1 MFSTTGTA
9 STLSSR
15 CTQNDLGMT
24 AYQEGVVTIS
34 VGIVIIFLCVKN
46 ITEDIHLSLYQ
57 VCVFDSPKY
66 PLS

>member
-1 MFSTTGTA
+1 M
-9 STLSSR
+9 
-15 CTQNDLGMT
+15 QNDLGMT